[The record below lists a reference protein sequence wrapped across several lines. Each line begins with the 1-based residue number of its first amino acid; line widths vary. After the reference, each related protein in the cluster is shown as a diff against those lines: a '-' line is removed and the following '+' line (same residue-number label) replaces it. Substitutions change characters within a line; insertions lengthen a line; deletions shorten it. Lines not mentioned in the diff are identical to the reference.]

1 VKAVNAGAEVFE
13 NYVGTTPEAWSNPAV
28 GAELAQA
35 AYDRGAEVVFA
46 AAGGSGLGVIQAAK
60 DNGKFAI
67 GVDSNQ
73 NYIEPGTVLTSM
85 VKRVD
90 VAVINAFNDG
100 PQLATGTVV
109 MGLADDG
116 VGYSVDQYN
125 EALITDD
132 MKAKVEDLKAKII
145 AGEIQVHNYLDD
157 NQCPL

>member
-1 VKAVNAGAEVFE
+1 
-13 NYVGTTPEAWSNPAV
+13 VGTTPDAWNNPAV
-28 GAELAQA
+28 GAELTQA

-46 AAGGSGLGVIQAAK
+46 AAGGSGMGVIQTAK

-90 VAVINAFNDG
+90 LTVQKAFTEG
-100 PQLATGTVV
+100 PGLSTGLVV

-116 VGYSVDQYN
+116 VGYAVDEHN
-125 EALITDD
+125 TALITDD
-132 MKAKVEDLKAKII
+132 LKAKLEDYKAKIVS
-145 AGEIQVHNYLDD
+145 GEITVHNYL
-157 NQCPL
+157 